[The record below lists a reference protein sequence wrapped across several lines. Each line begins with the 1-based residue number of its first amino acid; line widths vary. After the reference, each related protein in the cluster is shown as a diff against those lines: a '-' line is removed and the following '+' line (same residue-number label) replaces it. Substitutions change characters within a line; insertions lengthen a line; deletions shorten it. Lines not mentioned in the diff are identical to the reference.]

1 MKPAMSANSTEASS
15 YLSATIVVCGFL
27 SRAAMLVG
35 KMLVS
40 NASERAC
47 SSSIARWAPSI
58 SRCVYH
64 TVAMIIPHA
73 ATAEIAKP
81 RSIAQTGCALVRTGR
96 T

>member
-1 MKPAMSANSTEASS
+1 
-15 YLSATIVVCGFL
+15 
-27 SRAAMLVG
+27 MLQLDRSLG
-35 KMLVS
+35 
-40 NASERAC
+40 
-47 SSSIARWAPSI
+47 PSI